1 MIRRGHPARSLVPA
15 LFILVLGLWWVGPA
29 PLGAQQ
35 LEAPWAERI
44 NAELA
49 PVPFGPG
56 ERLEYQVK
64 LGAFTVGESW
74 MRVHGIERVRGHR
87 TYHVSMGIRGGI
99 PMARVDNLLESW
111 IDVESLSSRRF
122 VQDQDEVR
130 TKRFRQFEFYP
141 EERRYERADI
151 DEAGELPTD
160 QPLDEIAFVYY
171 VRTLPL
177 EVGETYELD
186 RYFQEDGNPVV
197 VKVLRRDE
205 IEVPAGTFRTIVV
218 QPVIQTRGLFG
229 EGGEAEIHFSDDSRR
244 LLVQLRSRVPVMGS
258 LSLHLRNITPGRS
271 LRPLA
276 FSEVV
281 EERYGG

>member
-1 MIRRGHPARSLVPA
+1 MSTSMRGWSRWPLLVPA
-15 LFILVLGLWWVGPA
+15 AVLIGLLAVTPA
-29 PLGAQQ
+29 QAQQ

-44 NAELA
+44 NEELA

-74 MRVHGIERVRGHR
+74 MRVHGVERVRGHR
-87 TYHVSMGIRGGI
+87 TYHVSMGIQGGI
-99 PMARVDNLLESW
+99 PLARVDNLLESW
-111 IDVESLSSRRF
+111 IDVETLSSRRF

-130 TKRFRQFEFYP
+130 TQRFRQFEFFP

-151 DEAGELPTD
+151 DESGELPTD

-197 VKVLRRDE
+197 VKVVRRDQV
-205 IEVPAGTFRTIVV
+205 EVPAGTFNTIVV
-218 QPVIQTRGLFG
+218 QPIIQTRGLFG

-276 FSEVV
+276 FSEAV
-281 EERYGG
+281 EEYRGG